1 MDQYVL
7 KKATFSIEISNT
19 TPFCDLTTLCDLC
32 WIRSK
37 EEVKKNLG
45 VKSRVTFPIKYT
57 QEFTVYILE
66 SILLFSFGTFDS
78 FLTGPGRN

>member
-37 EEVKKNLG
+37 EEVKKNLE

-57 QEFTVYILE
+57 REFTVYIWE
-66 SILLFSFGTFDS
+66 SNLLSSFGKFDS
-78 FLTGPGRN
+78 MAHKPV